1 MMEQLLITAD
11 LDDYSVGLTCKA
23 NLNDFSG
30 FGEAWFN
37 LDDITVFCEK
47 LKQLASEMT
56 GAVELVGSQSKA
68 DGSEYLETFSIRCYV
83 LSASK
88 LNGII
93 GVHVTLAD
101 YPYTDCRNNEIRKL
115 SGELQIRNHKIE
127 EFSASLLKLIS
138 NRQSETVL
146 FGGLGI

>member
-1 MMEQLLITAD
+1 MDQLLITAD

-23 NLNDFSG
+23 NLNGFSG

-37 LDDITVFCEK
+37 LDDVTDFCNN

-56 GAVELVGSQSKA
+56 GSVELVGSQSKS

-93 GVHVTLAD
+93 GFHVTLAD

-127 EFSASLLKLIS
+127 EFSVSLSKLIS
-138 NRQSETVL
+138 NSQSETVL
-146 FGGLGI
+146 YGGAGI

>member
-1 MMEQLLITAD
+1 MEQLIITAD
-11 LDDYSVGLTCKA
+11 LDDFSVGLTGKA

-37 LDDITVFCEK
+37 LDEVTVFCKK
-47 LKQLASEMT
+47 LKQLASEMAGT
-56 GAVELVGSQSKA
+56 AELVGSQSKP

-101 YPYTDCRNNEIRKL
+101 YPYSDCRNNEIRKL
-115 SGELQIRNHKIE
+115 SGELQLRNHKIE
-127 EFSASLLKLIS
+127 EFSGNLLKLINNS
-138 NRQSETVL
+138 QSETVL
-146 FGGLGI
+146 YGGTGI

>member
-1 MMEQLLITAD
+1 MEQLLITAD

-37 LDDITVFCEK
+37 LDDVTAFCNN

-56 GAVELVGSQSKA
+56 GSVELVGSQSKP

-93 GVHVTLAD
+93 GVHITLAD

-115 SGELQIRNHKIE
+115 SGELQIRNHKIQ
-127 EFSASLLKLIS
+127 EFTVSLSRLIS
-138 NRQSETVL
+138 NTQSETVL
-146 FGGLGI
+146 YGGAGI

>member
-1 MMEQLLITAD
+1 MEQLLITAE

-30 FGEAWFN
+30 FGEAWFS
-37 LDDITVFCEK
+37 LDDVTDFCNNLK
-47 LKQLASEMT
+47 LLASEMT
-56 GAVELVGSQSKA
+56 GLFELVGSQSKP

-88 LNGII
+88 LNGLI
-93 GVHVTLAD
+93 GVHITLAD
-101 YPYTDCRNNEIRKL
+101 YPYTDCRKNEIRKL

-127 EFSASLLKLIS
+127 EFSVSLSRLINNS
-138 NRQSETVL
+138 QSETVL
-146 FGGLGI
+146 YGGAGI

>member
-1 MMEQLLITAD
+1 MEQLLITAD

-23 NLNDFSG
+23 NINDFSG

-37 LDDITVFCEK
+37 LDDVTAFCK
-47 LKQLASEMT
+47 NLKQLASEMT
-56 GAVELVGSQSKA
+56 GSVKLVGSKSKL

-101 YPYTDCRNNEIRKL
+101 SPYTGCRNNEIRKL
-115 SGELQIRNHKIE
+115 SGELQVRNHKIE
-127 EFSASLLKLIS
+127 EFSASLLRLIS
-138 NRQSETVL
+138 NSQSETVL
-146 FGGLGI
+146 SGGKGI